1 MRHTARIRIFCLL
14 LIGLAAGGCAL
25 LPAREPAYSNTAAR
39 AAEQAAQMVGKPYRY
54 GGNNPKGFDCS
65 GLVHYSYAR
74 AGVAVPRSTEAQRR
88 NAATIRPERVR
99 PGDLLFFN
107 IDRKN
112 ALHVAIYLGHDRF
125 VHAPSTGKRVNT
137 ASLANGYWRERFIGA
152 GRFPLE

>member
-1 MRHTARIRIFCLL
+1 MRRAAHIGIAFLL
-14 LIGLAAGGCAL
+14 LFGLAAGGCAL
-25 LPAREPAYSNTAAR
+25 LPAREPAYTNTAAR
-39 AAEQAAQMVGKPYRY
+39 AAEQAVQMVGKPYRY

-65 GLVHYSYAR
+65 GLVQYSYAR
-74 AGVAVPRSTEAQRR
+74 AGASIPRSTDEQRR

-107 IDRKN
+107 IDKKN
-112 ALHVAIYLGHDRF
+112 SLHVAIYIGNDRF
-125 VHAPSTGKRVNT
+125 VHAPSTGKQVNT